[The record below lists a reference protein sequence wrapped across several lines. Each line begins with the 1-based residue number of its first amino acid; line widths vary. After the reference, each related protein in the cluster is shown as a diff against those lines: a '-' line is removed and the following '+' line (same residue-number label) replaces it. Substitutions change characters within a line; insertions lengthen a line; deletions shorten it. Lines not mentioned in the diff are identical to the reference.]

1 MSFFVGFSIGEIF
14 DVIWRVNVGFSFK
27 GSFWLYL
34 DVFFYFYMILD
45 NFEAFYV
52 GCEMNRD

>member
-14 DVIWRVNVGFSFK
+14 DVIWRVYVGFSFK
-27 GSFWLYL
+27 ESFWLYL
-34 DVFFYFYMILD
+34 DGFFYFYMILD

-52 GCEMNRD
+52 GCEMK